1 MQNVEVWRR
10 LGECSTRCP
19 NAIWSLGNAIIF
31 GSVKCVPG
39 RRALELLQQMQEEVV
54 LPDPTS
60 SFVGVL
66 NAFAS
71 AAALEEGR
79 CALEQIIQIGCQ
91 YNVFV
96 GNSLVCE
103 MWENGGCM
111 ESL

>member
-1 MQNVEVWRR
+1 
-10 LGECSTRCP
+10 
-19 NAIWSLGNAIIF
+19 
-31 GSVKCVPG
+31 
-39 RRALELLQQMQEEVV
+39 
-54 LPDPTS
+54 
-60 SFVGVL
+60 VGVL
-66 NAFAS
+66 NAFAN

-96 GNSLVCE
+96 GNSLVYE